1 MSKLALYQK
10 YRSTTFD
17 EVVGQEVTVRTIKNA
32 IRENKVGHAYLFCG
46 PRGTGKT
53 TMARLLA
60 KAVNCEHPEK
70 APCGECDNC
79 KMAAAGTHP
88 DIIEIN
94 AANETH
100 VEDVRDLIERARLAP
115 MVGRHK
121 VYIIDEVHQLSSAAA
136 SALLKTLEEPPEN
149 VIFIL
154 ATTDPQKLLPTIVSR
169 CQRFNFFRIRTDQIQ
184 KHLLDIAEKENI
196 QMDEAAALKIALLAN
211 GGMRDAL
218 SIMDQ
223 CASFCSDVIREE
235 DIDRIYGLT
244 SREEKID
251 LLHDI
256 FDQNVKSI
264 LERTQAYEHQGI
276 DFQRMIDDLVD
287 MLKDAVVYTYASDSS
302 LLKVLT
308 PEEAALFANQE
319 TAGSLMHMINV
330 LLEGKGRF
338 KFAQSQASA
347 FEVTVLD
354 AIVSRETIVQ
364 ASTQEQVQKE
374 PPVIGTLAMPSA
386 APQASPVQSV
396 QNTPA
401 PPEAKPADNAQKVIT
416 ISEDDLLGMMQ
427 IADKQNKAEDQQK
440 FAGLSTI
447 LGISAAKYKNMLK
460 QASIVLSGPQI
471 VVFAVPDQ
479 VTADRIN
486 SESENRDLYEFLKKE
501 LGIDKRPYAVTNV
514 FFKNGVQSYVTHAK
528 QGTLPEKFKAA
539 AYTEKKEETTEEKVL
554 KLFGEENVDI
564 I

>member
-10 YRSTTFD
+10 YRSSTFD

-60 KAVNCEHPEK
+60 KAVNCENPEK

-115 MVGRHK
+115 MVGKHK

-184 KHLLDIAEKENI
+184 HHLLDIAEKENI
-196 QMDEAAALKIALLAN
+196 QMDEKAALKIAQLAN

-235 DIDRIYGLT
+235 DVDRIYGLT
-244 SREEKID
+244 SRDEKIA
-251 LLHDI
+251 LLHDM
-256 FDQNVKSI
+256 FDKNVKSI
-264 LERTQAYEHQGI
+264 LTRIQAYEHQGI
-276 DFQRMIDDLVD
+276 DFQRMIDDMVD
-287 MLKDAVVYTYASDSS
+287 MLKDAVVYTYANDAG
-302 LLKVLT
+302 LLKVLSAQ
-308 PEEAALFANQE
+308 EAALFANQE
-319 TAGSLMHMINV
+319 TAASLMHMINV

-338 KFAQSQASA
+338 KYSQSQASA
-347 FEVTVLD
+347 FEVTILD

-364 ASTQEQVQKE
+364 TEVPQKTE
-374 PPVIGTLAMPSA
+374 MVSQPA
-386 APQASPVQSV
+386 AQMTSPALQ
-396 QNTPA
+396 PA
-401 PPEAKPADNAQKVIT
+401 PAEQPKEEVKVQPAENAQKVFS
-416 ISEDDLLGMMQ
+416 ISENDLLGMMQ

-440 FAGLSTI
+440 FSGLSSV
-447 LGISAAKYKNMLK
+447 LGIAAAKYKNMLK
-460 QASIVLSGPQI
+460 QAVIVLSGPEI
-471 VVFAVPDQ
+471 IVFAVPDQ
-479 VTADRIN
+479 STADRIN
-486 SESENRDLYEFLKKE
+486 SESENRELYDFLKKE
-501 LGIDKRPYAVTNV
+501 LGIDKRPYAVTNT
-514 FFKNGVQSYVTHAK
+514 FFKNGVSSYVSHARA
-528 QGTLPEKFKAA
+528 GTLPEKFHVVP
-539 AYTEKKEETTEEKVL
+539 YVEEKEETTEEKVL

>member
-308 PEEAALFANQE
+308 PEKAALFANQE

-364 ASTQEQVQKE
+364 APTQEQVQKE
-374 PPVIGTLAMPSA
+374 PPVIGTPAMPSA

>member
-287 MLKDAVVYTYASDSS
+287 MLKDAVVYTYASESS

-364 ASTQEQVQKE
+364 APAQEQVQKE
-374 PPVIGTLAMPSA
+374 PPVIGTPVMPPA
-386 APQASPVQSV
+386 APQTSPVQSV

>member
-364 ASTQEQVQKE
+364 APAQEQVQKD
-374 PPVIGTLAMPSA
+374 PPVIGTPVMPPA
-386 APQASPVQSV
+386 APQTSPVQSV